1 MNEQPKI
8 FDAIVIGGGPAGA
21 TSAAVLAQAG
31 WSVAIVEQKAF
42 PRRKVCGEFL
52 SLTNWPV
59 LERLGLNQDIQT
71 CAGPEV
77 THMAVFS
84 GNRNVRAEMPIAYGV
99 PGNRGRAI
107 TRDIL
112 DTHLLN
118 RAKKFGAR
126 VLQPCKVLSAN
137 RDADGYTC
145 EIQSL
150 ETREIISNRAKVVIA
165 AQGSWETNPFEPH
178 QQNKPRG
185 SDLFGFKA
193 HFRNA
198 NLPDG
203 LMPLLSFVDGYG
215 GMVHCQDELTSLSC
229 CITRGRLSQ
238 LPNAANMTAGER
250 VLEHIK
256 RTCPVIRP
264 VLEYAVLDGPWLSA
278 GPIKPGIRPRYSN
291 GVFYVGNA
299 AAEAHPVIAEGISI
313 AIQSAWMMATMLA
326 PFKDRL
332 NDRPTLDGVGCEYS
346 KAWAKAFATRIRSS
360 AWIAGWAMRPALVQL
375 ACPIFQRWP
384 LVLKWFAE
392 LAGKAS
398 HSFHPG
404 EVLQKAAL

>member
-1 MNEQPKI
+1 MMHQSKS

-21 TSAAVLAQAG
+21 ISATVLAQAG
-31 WSVAIVEQKAF
+31 WNVAIIEQKTF

-59 LERLGLNQDIQT
+59 LERLGLNRDIQS

-84 GNRNVRAEMPIAYGV
+84 GHRNVRAELPIAYGV

-107 TRDIL
+107 TRDVL
-112 DTHLLN
+112 DTYLLN
-118 RAKKFGAR
+118 RAKTFGAEI
-126 VLQPCKVLSAN
+126 LQPYKVLSAT
-137 RDADGYTC
+137 RDADAFTC

-150 ETREIISNRAKVVIA
+150 DTRETSSHRAKVVIA
-165 AQGSWETNPFEPH
+165 AQGSWETNPLDPN
-178 QQNKPRG
+178 QPVKPRD

-198 NLPDG
+198 NLPGG

-215 GMVHCQDELTSLSC
+215 GMVHCQDGLTSLSC
-229 CITRGRLSQ
+229 CITRRRLAQ
-238 LPNAANMTAGER
+238 LPSTPNSTAGER

-256 RTCPVIRP
+256 RTCPVIQP
-264 VLEYAVLDGPWLSA
+264 ALEHAVLDGPWLSA

-291 GVFYVGNA
+291 RVFYVGNA

-326 PFKDRL
+326 PLKDA
-332 NDRPTLDGVGCEYS
+332 LDDQAALDAIGREYS
-346 KAWAKAFATRIRSS
+346 KTWSKAFAMRIRSS
-360 AWIAGWAMRPALVQL
+360 AWIAGWAMRPALVQM
-375 ACPIFQRWP
+375 ACPIFERWP